1 MYSAFS
7 STSNGCDSCSSL
19 DEAYGPSMGAMT
31 STSNINQMLQQA
43 TQNGVMNQHANT
55 VGMMGQPAQQQAPQV
70 VYVQQ
75 HAPQVAANNRPAVP
89 NVATVGGNNAQLAAN
104 NVKQA
109 MSNMVAKAVGGQVI
123 PVSTEGFQG
132 QQLELGIPGSMMFM
146 NLGFVVLAA
155 LASNEAFKY
164 YINKAIQSAEGP
176 THYYL
181 FYAVVALLLV
191 IGAHFYTKRQLA

>member
-1 MYSAFS
+1 
-7 STSNGCDSCSSL
+7 
-19 DEAYGPSMGAMT
+19 
-31 STSNINQMLQQA
+31 MLQQA

-55 VGMMGQPAQQQAPQV
+55 VGMMGQPAQQAAPQV

-75 HAPQVAANNRPAVP
+75 PVASQVAANNRPAVP
-89 NVATVGGNNAQLAAN
+89 NVATVGGNNAQPAAN

-109 MSNMVAKAVGGQVI
+109 MSNMVAKAVGGQVV

>member
-1 MYSAFS
+1 MYSPFS

-19 DEAYGPSMGAMT
+19 DDAFGPSMGAMS

-55 VGMMGQPAQQQAPQV
+55 VGMMGQPAQQPQV
-70 VYVQQ
+70 VYVQ
-75 HAPQVAANNRPAVP
+75 APQVAANNRPAVP
-89 NVATVGGNNAQLAAN
+89 NVATVGGNNAQPVAA
-104 NVKQA
+104 KQA
-109 MSNMVAKAVGGQVI
+109 MSNMVAKAVGGQVV
-123 PVSTEGFQG
+123 PASNTEGFQG

-155 LASNEAFKY
+155 LAFNEAFKY
-164 YINKAIQSAEGP
+164 YINKAAQSAEGP

-181 FYAVVALLLV
+181 MYAVVALLLV

>member
-1 MYSAFS
+1 MYSPFS

-19 DEAYGPSMGAMT
+19 DDAYGPNNGMGAMS

-43 TQNGVMNQHANT
+43 TQNGIMNQHANT
-55 VGMMGQPAQQQAPQV
+55 VGMMGQPQQPQV

-75 HAPQVAANNRPAVP
+75 AAPQVASNNRPAVP
-89 NVATVGGNNAQLAAN
+89 NIATVVGGNGAQLGAA
-104 NVKQA
+104 KQA
-109 MSNMVAKAVGGQVI
+109 MSNMVAKAVGGQVV
-123 PVSTEGFQG
+123 PVSNTEGFQG

-146 NLGFVVLAA
+146 NLGFIILAA
-155 LASNEAFKY
+155 LSFNEAFKY

-181 FYAVVALLLV
+181 MYAVVALLLV
-191 IGAHFYTKRQLA
+191 IGVHFYIKRQLA

>member
-1 MYSAFS
+1 MYSSFS

-19 DEAYGPSMGAMT
+19 DEAYGPSMGAMS

-55 VGMMGQPAQQQAPQV
+55 VGMMGQPAQQPQV

-75 HAPQVAANNRPAVP
+75 PAAQVAANNRPAVP
-89 NVATVGGNNAQLAAN
+89 NVATVGGNNAQPVAA
-104 NVKQA
+104 KQA
-109 MSNMVAKAVGGQVI
+109 MSNMVAKAVGGQVV
-123 PVSTEGFQG
+123 PASNTEGFQG

-155 LASNEAFKY
+155 LAFNEAFKY

-181 FYAVVALLLV
+181 MYAVVAVLLV

>member
-1 MYSAFS
+1 MYSSFS

-19 DEAYGPSMGAMT
+19 DEAYGPTNGMGAMS

-55 VGMMGQPAQQQAPQV
+55 VGMMGQPAQQPQV

-75 HAPQVAANNRPAVP
+75 PAPQVAANNRPSVP
-89 NVATVGGNNAQLAAN
+89 NVATVGGNNAQPVAA
-104 NVKQA
+104 KQA
-109 MSNMVAKAVGGQVI
+109 MSNMVAKAVGGQVV
-123 PVSTEGFQG
+123 PAANTEGFQG

-155 LASNEAFKY
+155 LAFNEAFKY

-181 FYAVVALLLV
+181 MYAVVAVLLV

>member
-1 MYSAFS
+1 MYSPFS

-19 DEAYGPSMGAMT
+19 DDAFGPSTGMT
-31 STSNINQMLQQA
+31 NTSNINQMLQQA
-43 TQNGVMNQHANT
+43 TQNAVMNQHANNVMVGSA
-55 VGMMGQPAQQQAPQV
+55 VGMAPQQQQPTQV
-70 VYVQQ
+70 VYVQPTQ
-75 HAPQVAANNRPAVP
+75 PAQVAQANRPAIP
-89 NVATVGGNNAQLAAN
+89 NVATQTNT
-104 NVKQA
+104 KQA

-123 PVSTEGFQG
+123 ATEGFQNTSG
-132 QQLELGIPGSMMFM
+132 AQLELGIPGSMLFM

-191 IGAHFYTKRQLA
+191 VGAHFYTKRQLA

>member
-19 DEAYGPSMGAMT
+19 DEAYGPSMGAMA

-43 TQNGVMNQHANT
+43 TQNGVMNHHANT
-55 VGMMGQPAQQQAPQV
+55 VGMMGQPAQQAPQV

-75 HAPQVAANNRPAVP
+75 PVAQVASNNRPAVP
-89 NVATVGGNNAQLAAN
+89 NVATVGGNNAQPVAA
-104 NVKQA
+104 KQA
-109 MSNMVAKAVGGQVI
+109 MSNMVAKAVGGQV
-123 PVSTEGFQG
+123 VTVAEGFQG

-191 IGAHFYTKRQLA
+191 IGAHFYTKRQMA

>member
-1 MYSAFS
+1 MYSSFS

-19 DEAYGPSMGAMT
+19 DEAYGPSMGAMS

-55 VGMMGQPAQQQAPQV
+55 VGMMGQPAQQPQV

-75 HAPQVAANNRPAVP
+75 PAPQVAANNRPAVP
-89 NVATVGGNNAQLAAN
+89 NVATVGGNNAQPVAA
-104 NVKQA
+104 KQA
-109 MSNMVAKAVGGQVI
+109 MSNMVAKAVGGQVV
-123 PVSTEGFQG
+123 PASATEGFQG

-155 LASNEAFKY
+155 LAFNEAFKY

-181 FYAVVALLLV
+181 MYAVVAVLLV

>member
-1 MYSAFS
+1 MYSPFS

-19 DEAYGPSMGAMT
+19 DDAFGPSTGMT

-55 VGMMGQPAQQQAPQV
+55 VGMMGQPAQQAPQV
-70 VYVQQ
+70 VYVQPA
-75 HAPQVAANNRPAVP
+75 APQVAANNRPAVP
-89 NVATVGGNNAQLAAN
+89 NVATVGGNNAQPVA
-104 NVKQA
+104 VKQA
-109 MSNMVAKAVGGQVI
+109 MSNMVAKAVGGQVV
-123 PVSTEGFQG
+123 PASNMEGFQG

>member
-1 MYSAFS
+1 MYSPFS

-19 DEAYGPSMGAMT
+19 DDAFGPSMGGMSNTA
-31 STSNINQMLQQA
+31 NINQMLQQA
-43 TQNGVMNQHANT
+43 TQNAVMNQHANT
-55 VGMMGQPAQQQAPQV
+55 VGMMGQPAPQPSQV

-75 HAPQVAANNRPAVP
+75 APQVASGNRPAVP
-89 NVATVGGNNAQLAAN
+89 NVATVGGNNAQPAVGNA
-104 NVKQA
+104 KQA
-109 MSNMVAKAVGGQVI
+109 MSNMVAKAVGGQAV
-123 PVSTEGFQG
+123 PAPNTEGFQG

>member
-1 MYSAFS
+1 MYSSFS

-19 DEAYGPSMGAMT
+19 DEAFGPSNGMGAMS

-55 VGMMGQPAQQQAPQV
+55 VGMMGQQQQQPQV

-75 HAPQVAANNRPAVP
+75 PAQQVASNNRPAVP
-89 NVATVGGNNAQLAAN
+89 NVATVGGNNAQPMAA
-104 NVKQA
+104 KQA
-109 MSNMVAKAVGGQVI
+109 MSNMVAKAVGGQVV
-123 PVSTEGFQG
+123 PASNTEGFQG

-155 LASNEAFKY
+155 LAFNEAFKY

-181 FYAVVALLLV
+181 MYAVVAVLLV

>member
-1 MYSAFS
+1 
-7 STSNGCDSCSSL
+7 
-19 DEAYGPSMGAMT
+19 
-31 STSNINQMLQQA
+31 MLQQA

-55 VGMMGQPAQQQAPQV
+55 VGMMGQPAQQPQV

-75 HAPQVAANNRPAVP
+75 PAAQVAANNRPAVP
-89 NVATVGGNNAQLAAN
+89 NVATVGGNNAQPVAA
-104 NVKQA
+104 KQA
-109 MSNMVAKAVGGQVI
+109 MSNMVAKAVGGQVV
-123 PVSTEGFQG
+123 PASNTEGFQG

-155 LASNEAFKY
+155 LAFNEAFKY

-181 FYAVVALLLV
+181 MYAVVAVLLV

>member
-1 MYSAFS
+1 M
-7 STSNGCDSCSSL
+7 SNT
-19 DEAYGPSMGAMT
+19 A
-31 STSNINQMLQQA
+31 NINQMLQQA
-43 TQNGVMNQHANT
+43 TQNAVMNQHANT
-55 VGMMGQPAQQQAPQV
+55 VMMGQQPAQQQPQVVYVQPTQQQAPQV
-70 VYVQQ
+70 VQS
-75 HAPQVAANNRPAVP
+75 ARPAVP
-89 NVATVGGNNAQLAAN
+89 SVATVGGNNAQPVAA
-104 NVKQA
+104 KQA
-109 MSNMVAKAVGGQVI
+109 MSNMVAKAVGGQV
-123 PVSTEGFQG
+123 VATEGFQGG

-155 LASNEAFKY
+155 LAFNEAFKY

>member
-1 MYSAFS
+1 MYSPFS

-19 DEAYGPSMGAMT
+19 DDAFGPSMGAMT

-55 VGMMGQPAQQQAPQV
+55 VGMMGQPAQQAPQV
-70 VYVQQ
+70 VYVQPA
-75 HAPQVAANNRPAVP
+75 APQVAANNRPAVP
-89 NVATVGGNNAQLAAN
+89 NVATVGGNNAQPVAA
-104 NVKQA
+104 KQA
-109 MSNMVAKAVGGQVI
+109 MSNMVAKAVGGQVV
-123 PVSTEGFQG
+123 PASNMEGFQG

>member
-55 VGMMGQPAQQQAPQV
+55 VGMMGQPAQQAPQV

-75 HAPQVAANNRPAVP
+75 ATPQAASNNRPAVP
-89 NVATVGGNNAQLAAN
+89 NVATVGGNNAQPVA
-104 NVKQA
+104 VKQA
-109 MSNMVAKAVGGQVI
+109 MSNMVAKAVGGQVV
-123 PVSTEGFQG
+123 PMVEGFQG

-155 LASNEAFKY
+155 LAANEAFKY

>member
-1 MYSAFS
+1 MYSSFS

-19 DEAYGPSMGAMT
+19 DEAFGPSNGMGAMS

-55 VGMMGQPAQQQAPQV
+55 VGMMGQPAQQPQV

-75 HAPQVAANNRPAVP
+75 PAPQVASNNRPAVP
-89 NVATVGGNNAQLAAN
+89 NVATVGGNNAQPMAA
-104 NVKQA
+104 KQA
-109 MSNMVAKAVGGQVI
+109 MSNMVAKAVGGQVV
-123 PVSTEGFQG
+123 PASNTEGFQG

-155 LASNEAFKY
+155 LAFNEAFKY

-181 FYAVVALLLV
+181 MYAVVAVLLV